1 MRNDYV
7 FEDDDTV
14 NVKGIYGMRW
24 AEGCYENVSK

>member
-14 NVKGIYGMRW
+14 NVKGIYGMRCV
-24 AEGCYENVSK
+24 EGCYEND